1 MSKIDKL
8 SIQGI
13 RSFGANQGRETMQFY
28 TPLTLIVG
36 YNGSGKT
43 TIIECLKYAT
53 TGLQPPNSTGGAFIH
68 DPKLIGEREVLG
80 QVKLA
85 FTGTTGIKYIVSR
98 SLQLTV
104 TKANKR
110 TTKTLD
116 CTLQHSN
123 SGEKSS
129 ITSRVADMDTLVP
142 QCLGVSTAILEYV
155 IFCHQD
161 ESLWPM
167 SEPASLKKKFD
178 EIFEA
183 MRYTKAITN
192 LKQLRK
198 KHGDDLGKLKLA
210 ETHEKAINEKAN
222 EAKDRM
228 SELEASIE
236 EARVRCKDMT
246 EEMDLY
252 LEQAKAKRLE
262 ANSFLAIANELTSK
276 TQRLGYRQETLSDLR
291 TNLEELPDDDAH
303 LEDALAQYEQRM
315 DRFASEEAA
324 AREQF
329 GQLQIELARLRKE
342 HANKLAE
349 QGKHESDKNKYERQL
364 ATRVE
369 LIRDA
374 AVLHGFR
381 GYENDINDKEVKSFN
396 ERIQKLLTEKKR
408 DLERVQK
415 DNARELDAATTVIT
429 DFEARKATLT
439 QNRVF
444 AKQRIGAIDKRT
456 LTLQNNIESLDVD
469 EGAKAVLDSQFG
481 DVDARL
487 GRTTSQLESAGFDGQ
502 LAEENEKLWQLEAE
516 GEKLGRE
523 LLECTRMA
531 SERAQL
537 DFRKK
542 ELADRKRKVDAL
554 TSTWKPKLDAHL
566 DQAWEGPE
574 ELDAVYQASVKNQS
588 TKVVDVRQKRDAVRQ
603 KHQKIDYRVKTAR
616 DTVQKKTDEATRCQN
631 AVVKALQT
639 VRSGTTIDDYED
651 EYKLLEDDVETLTTD
666 ISLLDALADYYEK
679 CQETLDKKNKCRL
692 CERSFDDKQAV
703 AKSRFS
709 DRLTK
714 FLDPDKK
721 QKATED
727 LTSAQATLSKLQ
739 TVKPD
744 FESYK
749 RLAAELPSLTDEC
762 KTLEAELEA
771 LSRQLEEH
779 DEDVGSQED
788 RQKNIESLNKT
799 VMSITQG
806 IRDIKESESQVD
818 RIQSQQSS
826 GMTTRAAEE
835 IHELQATCNEAMRAA
850 KAKVAKLTADRQ
862 RLRDQLNG
870 LELEKSELRIKLSK
884 VQSQLERKKDFEG
897 QIRTLKE
904 EQTNQ
909 REAVQTADRDLEVV
923 EPEIAEA
930 RSAREETL
938 RRGRGREQAIV
949 DERDKVAN
957 SMTEIRM
964 VDVDIRDYIEQG
976 GQENLASNQRAVAS
990 LEKTMTSTDSNMS
1003 KLTARMSQLQQDMD
1017 NGDRKRQ
1024 NISNNLKYRET
1035 LREMQVLRREVA
1047 ELESRNA
1054 SEDYERLEEDAK
1066 QLDNRYNRTMAERG
1080 SVMGEM
1086 RTKDEELQR
1095 LIETYERE
1103 YADSDVKYRKAH
1115 ISVETT
1121 RAAIEDLGRYSS
1133 ALDKAIMQY
1142 HTIKMA
1148 EVNRIASE
1156 LWQTTYQGT
1165 DIDTILIRS
1174 ESEGGKGTY
1183 NYRVCMVKQD
1193 TEMDM
1198 RGRCSAGQKV
1208 LASIIIRLA
1217 LAESFG
1223 ANCGMIALDEPTTNL
1238 DRDNIRSLAESLHR
1252 LIKQRQAQSNFQLIV
1267 ITHDEEFLRH
1277 MRCSEFC
1284 DTFTRVRRNDRQ
1296 CSAIA
1301 KESISTVL

>member
-8 SIQGI
+8 SVQGI
-13 RSFGANQGRETMQFY
+13 RSFGTNNRETMQFH

-53 TGLQPPNSTGGAFIH
+53 TGQLPPNSIGGAFIH

-85 FTGTTGIKYIVSR
+85 FTGTTGTKYIVSR
-98 SLQLTV
+98 SLQLSV
-104 TKANKR
+104 SKANKR

-116 CTLQHSN
+116 CTLQYSN
-123 SGEKSS
+123 SGERAT
-129 ITSRVADMDTLVP
+129 ITSRVADMDLLVP

-155 IFCHQD
+155 LFCHQD

-167 SEPASLKKKFD
+167 SEPTTLKKKFD

-198 KHGDDLGKLKLA
+198 KHGEDLGKLKLL
-210 ETHEKAINEKAN
+210 ETQEKATNDKAN
-222 EAKDRM
+222 EAKERM
-228 SELEASIE
+228 DELESSIE
-236 EARVRCKDMT
+236 EARVRCQEMT
-246 EEMDLY
+246 TEMDLL
-252 LEQAKAKRLE
+252 LEQAKAKHVE
-262 ANSFLAIANELTSK
+262 ANAFLSIANDLNVK
-276 TQRLGYRQETLSDLR
+276 TQRLEYRQESIAELR
-291 TNLEELPDDDAH
+291 ANLEELPDDDAQ
-303 LEDALAQYEQRM
+303 LEDALSQYEQRM
-315 DRFASEEAA
+315 RRFASEEEA
-324 AREQF
+324 ARKQYT
-329 GQLQIELARLRKE
+329 QLQADLVRLRKD
-342 HANKLAE
+342 HSNKLAE

-364 ATRVE
+364 AARVD

-381 GYENDINDKEVKSFN
+381 GYENDINDKEVMSFN
-396 ERIQKLLTEKKR
+396 ERIQKLLAEKKR

-415 DNARELDAATTVIT
+415 ENARELDAATAVIT
-429 DFEARKATLT
+429 DLEARKATLT

-444 AKQRIGAIDKRT
+444 AKQRVGAIDKRI
-456 LTLQNNIESLDVD
+456 LTIQNDIDSLDVD

-487 GRTTSQLESAGFDGQ
+487 GRITGQLESAGFDGQ
-502 LAEENEKLWQLEAE
+502 LTEENEKLWQLESE
-516 GEKLGRE
+516 SEKLGRE
-523 LLECTRMA
+523 LMECTRMA

-554 TSTWKPKLDAHL
+554 TSTWKEKLDAHL
-566 DQAWEGPE
+566 DQSWEQPE
-574 ELDAVYQASVKNQS
+574 ELEAAYQTSVKNQNK
-588 TKVVDVRQKRDAVRQ
+588 KVLDARQRRDIVRQ
-603 KHQKIDYRVKTAR
+603 KHQKLEYRVKTTR
-616 DTVQKKTDEATRCQN
+616 DTVQQKTDEATRCQT
-631 AVVKALQT
+631 AVVKTLRT
-639 VRSGTTIDDYED
+639 VRAETTIDDFED
-651 EYKLLEDDVETLTTD
+651 EFKLHEEDVETITTD
-666 ISLLDALADYYEK
+666 ISLLDALADYYQK

-709 DRLTK
+709 DRLIK

-721 QKATED
+721 QKAMED
-727 LTSAQATLSKLQ
+727 LASSQASLGKLRK
-739 TVKPD
+739 VKAEFD
-744 FESYK
+744 SYK
-749 RLAAELPSLTDEC
+749 RLTAELPSLADEC
-762 KTLEAELEA
+762 KMLEAELET
-771 LSRQLEEH
+771 LGRQLEEH
-779 DEDVGSQED
+779 DEDVSAQED
-788 RQKNIESLNKT
+788 RQKDIESLNKT
-799 VMSITQG
+799 VLSITQG
-806 IRDIKESESQVD
+806 VRDIRESESQVD

-835 IHELQATCNEAMRAA
+835 IHELQATCNEAMRAS
-850 KAKVAKLTADRQ
+850 KSKIAKLTTDRQ
-862 RLRDQLNG
+862 RLRDQLNT
-870 LELEKSELRIKLSK
+870 LELEKSELRNKLSR
-884 VQSQLERKKDFEG
+884 VHSQLERKKDFEG

-904 EQTNQ
+904 EQAHQ
-909 REAVQTADRDLEVV
+909 REAVQAADRDLEVV

-930 RSAREETL
+930 RAAREDTL

-976 GQENLASNQRAVAS
+976 GPDNLASNQRAVAG
-990 LEKTMTSTDSNMS
+990 LETSIAATDGDMGD
-1003 KLTARMSQLQQDMD
+1003 LTARMSQLQQDMD
-1017 NGDRKRQ
+1017 NGDRKKQ
-1024 NISNNLKYRET
+1024 NISNNLKYREA
-1035 LREMQVLRREVA
+1035 LREVQVLRREVA

-1054 SEDYERLEEDAK
+1054 SEDYERIKEEAVRLEN
-1066 QLDNRYNRTMAERG
+1066 QRNRTWADRG
-1080 SVMGEM
+1080 TIMGEM
-1086 RTKDEELQR
+1086 RTKDEELNR
-1095 LIETYERE
+1095 LIETWKQE
-1103 YADSDVKYRKAH
+1103 YADSDEKYRKAH

-1121 RAAIEDLGRYSS
+1121 KAAIEDLGRYGT

-1183 NYRVCMVKQD
+1183 NYRLCMVKQD

-1284 DTFTRVRRNDRQ
+1284 DTFTRVRRDDRQ
-1296 CSAIA
+1296 CSVIA
-1301 KESISTVL
+1301 KESIATVL